1 LTKIVS
7 LSVGKDYSDK
17 YYELE
22 VRATGNHRSVSSE
35 ICKAI
40 AYYMEHFEDEKLLAS
55 NDKWND
61 FIKNADRND
70 LMEMNTYICEL
81 SQRMV
86 AKWKKKN

>member
-1 LTKIVS
+1 MTKIVS

-17 YYELE
+17 YDEIE
-22 VRATGNHRSVSSE
+22 VRATGNGKSVSSE

-40 AYYMEHFEDEKLLAS
+40 TYYMEHFEDEKLLA
-55 NDKWND
+55 NKDKWSD
-61 FIKNADRND
+61 FIKNANRNE

-86 AKWKKKN
+86 AKWKKQN